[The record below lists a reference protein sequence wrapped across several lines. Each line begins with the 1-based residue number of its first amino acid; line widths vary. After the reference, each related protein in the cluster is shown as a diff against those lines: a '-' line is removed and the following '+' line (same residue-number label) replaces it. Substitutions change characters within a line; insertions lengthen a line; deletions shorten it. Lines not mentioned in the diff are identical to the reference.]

1 MALRIEKGK
10 IEAVIYTQQ
19 HKIEGEVYLIKGS
32 RFTDFMNA
40 AARYGFMP
48 VTNAK
53 VYSLSKNKLL
63 CKTPFLNVNKNFVV
77 MAIPKS
83 SAGI

>member
-1 MALRIEKGK
+1 MTLRVEKVK

-19 HKIEGEVYLIKGS
+19 HRIKGEVYLLKGS

-53 VYSLSKNKLL
+53 VYSLSEGKLL
-63 CKTPFLNVNKNFVV
+63 YKAPFLNVNKNFVV
-77 MAIPKS
+77 MAIPKE
-83 SAGI
+83 GV